1 MTFSLARGLFRHEN
15 RGGIGE
21 FHRVAIATGGKSHS
35 IAFHRSVD
43 HPLIRFESPVSC
55 RYSACKN
62 QARGM
67 SMIFDNNLLAKIL
80 LSLASIGYGF
90 LTIKAD
96 FNKTHATNPLWTPHA
111 RFHVVWQV
119 LSYTGVSLIALWLIW
134 MNGPGQSARLY
145 LAAALAGAVYSAFFV
160 AVFARRLCGGTLYY
174 SNGYLPFQPPI
185 GPKHWRWDAN
195 VTAFTILSLVLV
207 AGAFAVR

>member
-1 MTFSLARGLFRHEN
+1 
-15 RGGIGE
+15 
-21 FHRVAIATGGKSHS
+21 
-35 IAFHRSVD
+35 
-43 HPLIRFESPVSC
+43 
-55 RYSACKN
+55 
-62 QARGM
+62 
-67 SMIFDNNLLAKIL
+67 MIFDNNLLAKIL

-119 LSYTGVSLIALWLIW
+119 LSYTGVSLIALGLIW
-134 MNGPGQSARLY
+134 MNGPSQTARLY
-145 LAAALAGAVYSAFFV
+145 LAAALAGAVYAAFFV
-160 AVFARRLCGGTLYY
+160 AVFARPLFGGTLYD

>member
-1 MTFSLARGLFRHEN
+1 MPPSPSSWRASYAVRCWAVNGNNCGRYLLRIETCPPADIL
-15 RGGIGE
+15 
-21 FHRVAIATGGKSHS
+21 VAK
-35 IAFHRSVD
+35 
-43 HPLIRFESPVSC
+43 IR
-55 RYSACKN
+55 R
-62 QARGM
+62 RGM
-67 SMIFDNNLLAKIL
+67 PMIFDNNLLAKIL

-145 LAAALAGAVYSAFFV
+145 LAAALAGALYAAFFV
-160 AVFARRLCGGTLYY
+160 AVFARPLFGGTLYD

-195 VTAFTILSLVLV
+195 ATAFTILSLVLV
-207 AGAFAVR
+207 S